1 MHNARLVIGFE
12 DTTHINIEIRLQKII
27 LRYQNFAKFLNSFYL
42 GAHWGGL
49 VIFFVWA
56 YARVLFA
63 PASKQ
68 ERRRSEYVTARGRFI
83 LMNML
88 AAISFM
94 AFPCAPPRYFS
105 DLGYTDTLQS
115 VSHADVYSN
124 TRRFVNPF
132 AAMPSMHQGYS
143 LLFALTVVIM
153 LRSEIFASA
162 TEPSESDDES
172 TSEEKQAD
180 FEDSGRA
187 AVRAYFVDLARR
199 YRAYRLLSPETLR
212 SPRRLS
218 LVALLPCALMVYPAF
233 MFVVIVGTG
242 NHFVLDALA
251 GASAFALACA
261 IFPIVARVI
270 AWIDTRV
277 SAVLTNL
284 SVRVLGAK
292 RVDIEMGV
300 KGGEEEK
307 TGFLAAD
314 SA

>member
-1 MHNARLVIGFE
+1 
-12 DTTHINIEIRLQKII
+12 LQKII
-27 LRYQNFAKFLNSFYL
+27 LKYTDFAKFLNSFYL

-63 PASKQ
+63 PAAKR

-83 LMNML
+83 IMNLL

-94 AFPCAPPRYFS
+94 AFPCAPPRYFA
-105 DLGYTDTLQS
+105 DQGYTDTLQS
-115 VSHADVYSN
+115 VSKADVYSS
-124 TRRFVNPF
+124 TRRFVNPY

-143 LLFALTVVIM
+143 LLFALTIVIM

-162 TEPSESDDES
+162 TEPSDSDDES
-172 TSEEKQAD
+172 ASETTPDKTVD
-180 FEDSGRA
+180 FEDSRRA
-187 AVRAYFVDLARR
+187 AVREYFADLARR
-199 YRAYRLLSPETLR
+199 YRAYRVLSPETRR

-218 LVALLPCALMVYPAF
+218 LVALLPCALMAYPMF

-251 GASAFALACA
+251 GASAFAMACVL
-261 IFPIVARVI
+261 FPIVARVI
-270 AWIDTRV
+270 AFVETHASAALTRV
-277 SAVLTNL
+277 LTRM
-284 SVRVLGAK
+284 SVRVIGEK
-292 RVDIEMGV
+292 NVDIEMGL
-300 KGGEEEK
+300 KGEEK
-307 TGFLAAD
+307 KGFLAD